1 MTGSNVRE
9 QIDYYARQ
17 ADRFDRSIWSLGKR
31 ENRNHEVKIRA
42 IHHAIGAQPGDRILE
57 VGTGTGLHGR
67 WLLDHTLVYYTG
79 VDASPEMLGIAA
91 ARLDEH
97 RGRFRLGIAD
107 AHRLPFPDGAFD
119 AVFCSGTL
127 HHLSAPDRGLRE
139 MVRVTK
145 PDGRIAA
152 MEPNWKFP
160 SVLLVTALEKA
171 ERNAFKI
178 NGPRLA
184 SWAVAGGLRDVRL
197 ERLLYTP
204 PAPARW
210 ARAYDRIDSAV
221 GSVPGLRRLS
231 IMLLVSGRR
240 PG

>member
-9 QIDYYARQ
+9 QIDYYSRQ
-17 ADRFDRSIWSLGKR
+17 AARFDRSVWSLGKR

-42 IHHAIGAQPGDRILE
+42 IRRAVGAEPGDRVLE

-67 WLLDHTLVYYTG
+67 WLLDQTLVYYTG

-91 ARLDEH
+91 RRLDEH

-127 HHLSAPDRGLRE
+127 HHLSDPARGLAE

-145 PDGRIAA
+145 PGGRVAA

-178 NGPRLA
+178 NGPRMA
-184 SWAVAGGLRDVRL
+184 AWARAAGMQDVKL

-210 ARAYDRIDSAV
+210 ARAYDRIDEAI
-221 GSVPGLRRLS
+221 GSVPVLKRLS

-240 PG
+240 SG